1 VKLNQPSMRH
11 PAIAGERKLV
21 SPFFDYSSRRVTRRQ
36 FVAKGAAALAGG
48 LVVSPSLV
56 FAHLE
61 KTESVEVETTYGRI
75 RGLKTDGLSTFKGIP
90 YGGSVSGANRFKAAP
105 PLQPWTGVRDA
116 LKSGPPSLQSPMRP
130 SFGTSEGI
138 PDENCLYLNVW
149 MPAADGRKRPVM
161 FYNHGGGFTVGSGG
175 APYQDASNL
184 ARTWDVVV
192 VATNHRLGLMGFLY
206 LGELGGEEYATSGN
220 QGLLDIC
227 DGLKWVHD
235 NIAAFGGDPD
245 NVMIFGESGGG
256 AKTSCLY
263 AMPSAEP
270 FFNKASIESGPGIR
284 MFPRDMA
291 TETTMMVL
299 KQLGLQKNEWRK
311 LLEVPGGKLLEAQIE
326 LSKPP
331 GGGPL
336 TMNGG
341 RRGIGG
347 GGRPGGFG
355 PVVDGT
361 ILPHHPFD
369 PEAPAISKDKP
380 LIVGYN
386 RDETIFFFMESHNT
400 EVFNLTEVSL
410 KERLQKEFGTHADD
424 VFSTYRK
431 SRPDASPAD
440 LYIAISTARMIG
452 FGSITIAERKFV
464 QHGAPAY
471 AYIFTYESQRIV
483 PGTQHKV
490 GAAHALEIAY
500 KFDLIRPDEKTS
512 VGGAPQTATRTMMDS
527 GPDSVKTAENMSEMW
542 STFARTGKP
551 GAKGQPDWPAYDTT
565 QRATMLINAECRVVD
580 DPFGLERSL
589 WERLDP

>member
-1 VKLNQPSMRH
+1 MTSSFDTARSNLTRRRFLSQSLMSLTFSAAFGRRISHADSVKLEF
-11 PAIAGERKLV
+11 IEI
-21 SPFFDYSSRRVTRRQ
+21 
-36 FVAKGAAALAGG
+36 
-48 LVVSPSLV
+48 
-56 FAHLE
+56 
-61 KTESVEVETTYGRI
+61 ETSYGRI
-75 RGLKTDGLSTFKGIP
+75 RGTKGDGLSTFKGIP
-90 YGGSVSGANRFKAAP
+90 YAGPVSGGNRYKAAP
-105 PLQPWTGVRDA
+105 ALQPWTGVRDA
-116 LKSGPPSLQSPMRP
+116 LKSGPPSLQSPLRP
-130 SFGTSEGI
+130 SFGTSEGM
-138 PDENCLYLNVW
+138 PAEDCLFLNVW
-149 MPAADGRKRPVM
+149 TPAADGRKRPVM
-161 FYNHGGGFTVGSGG
+161 FYSHGGGFTVGSGG
-175 APYQDASNL
+175 APYQDGANL

-227 DGLKWVHD
+227 AGLKWVHQ
-235 NIAAFGGDPD
+235 NIEAFGGDPN

-263 AMPSAEP
+263 AMPSAAP
-270 FFNKASIESGPGIR
+270 YFNKASIESGPGIR

-291 TETTMMVL
+291 AETTMMVL
-299 KQLGLQKNEWRK
+299 KLLGLQKNEWRK
-311 LLEVPGGKLLEAQIE
+311 LMDVPSDKLLDVQVQ
-326 LSKPP
+326 LGRQPS
-331 GGGPL
+331 GGPL

-355 PVVDGT
+355 PVVDGS

-369 PEAPAISKDKP
+369 PEAPSISKDKP

-400 EVFNLTEVSL
+400 DVFNLTETAL
-410 KERLQKEFGTHADD
+410 KERLQKEFGAQADE

-431 SRPDASPAD
+431 SRPEAAPAD

-452 FGSITIAERKFV
+452 FGAITIAERKFA
-464 QHGAPAY
+464 QRGAPVY

-500 KFDLIRPDEKTS
+500 KFDLIRPTEK
-512 VGGAPQTATRTMMDS
+512 VPGADPQQTATRTMMDT
-527 GPDSVKTAENMSEMW
+527 GPDSVKTAENMSQMW

-551 GAKGQPDWPAYDTT
+551 GAKGQPEWPAYDTT
-565 QRATMLINAECRVVD
+565 RRATMLIDAECKVVD
-580 DPFGLERSL
+580 DPFGAERSL
-589 WERLDP
+589 WEKLDA